1 MKTANKVLKY
11 VFAFG
16 FAILWIFPVI
26 WLIISSFKD
35 GSELFN
41 YPLTILPEHF
51 TLENY
56 TTALQQFDLI
66 RYTKIGRAHV

>member
-26 WLIISSFKD
+26 WLIISSFKVD
-35 GSELFN
+35 QN
-41 YPLTILPEHF
+41 Y
-51 TLENY
+51 
-56 TTALQQFDLI
+56 LI
-66 RYTKIGRAHV
+66 IR